1 MVESINLWIAFFG
14 GLLSFFSPCV
24 VVLVPVF
31 LANVAGV
38 NLATDNLD
46 TARQQIRRST
56 WQFVL
61 GFTIT
66 FAIFGSVSG
75 LLAAQF
81 VSFERYFSI
90 AAGILIVF
98 FGLVIADVIKINSLY
113 RTARLQPAKSQ
124 DRSRLYPLLMGIGF
138 AAGWTPCVGPV
149 LAAILLLAGESGS
162 AFVGTVYLLAYSLGL
177 MIPFILV
184 GTFIE
189 RSRKVIQKLTPH
201 LGWIKYL
208 SAAIIIALGLLL
220 ATGNLGRILSYFYF
234 L

>member
-1 MVESINLWIAFFG
+1 MVESVNLWIAFIG
-14 GLLSFFSPCV
+14 GLISFFSPCV

-31 LANVAGV
+31 LANIAGV
-38 NLATDNLD
+38 NLHTDNLEL
-46 TARQQIRRST
+46 ARQQIRRST
-56 WQFVL
+56 WLFVL
-61 GFTIT
+61 GFTVT

-90 AAGILIVF
+90 IAGVLIVF
-98 FGLVIADVIKINSLY
+98 FGLVIADVIKINALY
-113 RTARLQPAKSQ
+113 RTVRLQPAANK

-138 AAGWTPCVGPV
+138 AAGWTPCVGPI

-162 AFVGTVYLLAYSLGL
+162 ALVGTIYLIAYSIGL

-189 RSRKVIQKLTPH
+189 KSRTVIQKLTPH
-201 LGWIKYL
+201 LGWIKYI